1 MKIRAAKKKQN
12 KKVKAAKARA
22 KHAREQRKAA
32 AGNQGD
38 DGDDAMADADAE
50 VNAADEDVAI
60 AEADS
65 ERPKL
70 SGRAA
75 RALAVQAR
83 RQLKQKLGQLKDQ
96 RQKIAKKS
104 IARRDERKALGA
116 KIKAAFAVSK
126 NNKGDAEALLQAA
139 DNLPDDDDNDDW
151 ADDDVEMADQQHLRR
166 AGSPLVRGDEV
177 AGALGRVHRLPGDG
191 EAQRFELR
199 AEHVGDGLHPGK
211 VHRAAILVHQL
222 FEQGD
227 GRLIARLD
235 TLADP
240 AFGGTERGMGERRA
254 AQEQGG
260 AEQRTDHF
268 ASSASIAARNAGSSG
283 VVVGAKRAATLP
295 SLAIRNFSKFHS
307 TSGWG
312 LGVRP

>member
-151 ADDDVEMADQQHLRR
+151 ADDDDVEMAMM
-166 AGSPLVRGDEV
+166 E
-177 AGALGRVHRLPGDG
+177 
-191 EAQRFELR
+191 
-199 AEHVGDGLHPGK
+199 
-211 VHRAAILVHQL
+211 
-222 FEQGD
+222 
-227 GRLIARLD
+227 
-235 TLADP
+235 
-240 AFGGTERGMGERRA
+240 
-254 AQEQGG
+254 
-260 AEQRTDHF
+260 
-268 ASSASIAARNAGSSG
+268 
-283 VVVGAKRAATLP
+283 
-295 SLAIRNFSKFHS
+295 
-307 TSGWG
+307 
-312 LGVRP
+312 